1 MDQPFNNIHS
11 VFSGFQFSHIK
22 LSNKQVVGSTSEMT
36 DLWPDVCCFRRFKDS
51 LQHRPKQSSI
61 KPKDED
67 MQVMDVED
75 SSLATTT

>member
-1 MDQPFNNIHS
+1 MDQPFNKIHS

-22 LSNKQVVGSTSEMT
+22 LSNEQVVGSTIEMT
-36 DLWPDVCCFRRFKDS
+36 DLWPDVCCFRGFKDS

-61 KPKDED
+61 KPKDKD

-75 SSLATTT
+75 SSLATTR